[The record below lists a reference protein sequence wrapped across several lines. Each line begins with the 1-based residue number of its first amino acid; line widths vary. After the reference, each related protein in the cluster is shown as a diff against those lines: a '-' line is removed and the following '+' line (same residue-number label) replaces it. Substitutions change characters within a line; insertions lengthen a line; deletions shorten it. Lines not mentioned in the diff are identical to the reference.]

1 MYFILVFTV
10 VISVFPVLWVLFSS
24 FKTNSEIL
32 SGAFMLPSSL
42 RTALDAYSYIF
53 EKYNFV
59 SYFFHSLLVSL
70 GSTFVSLL
78 ISLRLRCSYR
88 RRQRHSPSSR

>member
-32 SGAFMLPSSL
+32 SGAFTLPSNL

-53 EKYNFV
+53 EKYNFL

-78 ISLRLRCSYR
+78 IYSMAG
-88 RRQRHSPSSR
+88 